1 MRSPISR
8 PSFLLRVVPSLL
20 ATLLLLLTSCGGEVG
35 LLLDIGAWPAQA
47 ETLRIR
53 CTFNGVAGTEQ
64 IIPREQTRFVVYVPE
79 GSVGPLVLEI
89 VALNSQSCKVA
100 SGQLDRDIGA
110 WFPSIREHSV
120 TMAAITPAACTLTVH
135 TPGGTVTMVGSAV
148 VCPASDIP
156 CEVERPF
163 GSTVTLTAS
172 PDSSA
177 PDSVP
182 LWTEGCTGYGT
193 SCTLPIDGNR
203 SVSLKWEPRLC
214 SPDGWCWKNPIQGF
228 SPSQIAFDPS
238 GEVWLAGSGSFI
250 LRCRDKDCRRLSVP
264 ASTGSFTSISA
275 GQDELWGV
283 RNGLLYRCAQQSCT
297 EVPTGQMNPLKSVAV
312 SPTGEVWAVG
322 SAETIVKCVGGICSG
337 SGTNNFFSTLT
348 SISVNKQGEMW
359 AAGTK
364 SRLFRCAQGESCAAL
379 PGSSA
384 ISVNSIAVN
393 DNGTAWVH
401 LESSLV
407 FRCKGTSCVV
417 LPDLPAAGSLRLAK
431 NGAMWV
437 VSDSPLQAL
446 RCTDADCTEVP
457 VTAASTTDS
466 ALADS
471 SDAVWQSVYVSTGRD
486 FAIALMRCRDKGC
499 VYFPTSLDTPLRTIT
514 TSPTSEGWAID
525 AGGALMRCRGTS
537 CFSTSPGSGY
547 TSPVTS
553 IGANQQDAWAAANQ
567 QLLRCTGTDCR
578 SVSMGL
584 ESQAYHFQVTHVASA
599 NETWVGGRFISA
611 IPGAIV
617 HFRCLKTTGV
627 CTPIPTTIA
636 SGVLDL
642 SAKGEDAWVVSQDGQ
657 IFHCNTLGCFSVYKG
672 APYSIRAISTDEDGT
687 GWAVGANGMILK
699 CSGSSCM
706 SVASGSTS
714 VLGAVSASKL
724 LTLVAA
730 NPGILACIGS
740 TCTTVSLFGTATSV
754 NSQGEGW
761 LVNSGGWVNYCKGA
775 TCSTIPSG
783 TTQNLSRVRADNL
796 GGAWVVGDGG
806 TILYCTSLMCSV
818 KASGTIEYLSGV
830 DIGLDSI
837 WVSGTSGTIL
847 QHNR

>member
-275 GQDELWGV
+275 GKDELWGV
-283 RNGLLYRCAQQSCT
+283 RNGLLYRCAEQSCA
-297 EVPTGQMNPLKSVAV
+297 EVPTGQPYFLRSVAV
-312 SPTGEVWAVG
+312 SPTGVVWAVG
-322 SAETIVKCVGGICSG
+322 VGETIVKCVDGVCRKLGTPPSG
-337 SGTNNFFSTLT
+337 KHLNKVA
-348 SISVNKQGEMW
+348 VNRYGDMW
-359 AAGTK
+359 AAGTQG
-364 SRLFRCAQGESCAAL
+364 SLYRCFPGGSCFSL
-379 PGSSA
+379 SHLSTSNW
-384 ISVNSIAVN
+384 INVAVN
-393 DNGTAWVH
+393 DNGYAW
-401 LESSLV
+401 LQTEFNQLV
-407 FRCKGTSCVV
+407 LC
-417 LPDLPAAGSLRLAK
+417 
-431 NGAMWV
+431 
-437 VSDSPLQAL
+437 
-446 RCTDADCTEVP
+446 E
-457 VTAASTTDS
+457 
-466 ALADS
+466 
-471 SDAVWQSVYVSTGRD
+471 
-486 FAIALMRCRDKGC
+486 
-499 VYFPTSLDTPLRTIT
+499 
-514 TSPTSEGWAID
+514 
-525 AGGALMRCRGTS
+525 
-537 CFSTSPGSGY
+537 
-547 TSPVTS
+547 
-553 IGANQQDAWAAANQ
+553 
-567 QLLRCTGTDCR
+567 
-578 SVSMGL
+578 
-584 ESQAYHFQVTHVASA
+584 
-599 NETWVGGRFISA
+599 
-611 IPGAIV
+611 
-617 HFRCLKTTGV
+617 
-627 CTPIPTTIA
+627 
-636 SGVLDL
+636 
-642 SAKGEDAWVVSQDGQ
+642 
-657 IFHCNTLGCFSVYKG
+657 
-672 APYSIRAISTDEDGT
+672 
-687 GWAVGANGMILK
+687 
-699 CSGSSCM
+699 GSSCM
-706 SVASGSTS
+706 SPTIPTSSSVLFGKDSDLWVVSNSPLQAFHCKSSDCTKVPLTAAPSDGSTLAESADAVWGRTYLRVGRRKLHRYAPRRYRSLRMPGVRLHSDSYRHFIRS
-714 VLGAVSASKL
+714 VGRL
-724 LTLVAA
+724 
-730 NPGILACIGS
+730 I
-740 TCTTVSLFGTATSV
+740 
-754 NSQGEGW
+754 
-761 LVNSGGWVNYCKGA
+761 
-775 TCSTIPSG
+775 
-783 TTQNLSRVRADNL
+783 
-796 GGAWVVGDGG
+796 
-806 TILYCTSLMCSV
+806 
-818 KASGTIEYLSGV
+818 
-830 DIGLDSI
+830 
-837 WVSGTSGTIL
+837 
-847 QHNR
+847 